1 MNDMEK
7 FLNFAAVVKIR
18 QFNDDELYNFI
29 KLMKSIGFLN
39 EYINSFEKNCC
50 YDKEFQEFSDSA
62 FWNLVGMNNKNSLS
76 TCIEFQWGNG
86 FTFGDEKDYID
97 YDSEMEILSVDD
109 LIKSC
114 NKEEL
119 FKMNYTYTSF
129 RNELKDKKIASELD
143 NFLIFY
149 EWGFVKY
156 PDEKYN
162 IRDEQCNTFDFE
174 ENTSLEEIIERVYF
188 RMLDYFMNEQD
199 IEEMLEGDEDDI
211 RYVHRTFESYMDV
224 GKKLNLLDDKN
235 YENYKN
241 SFNKIIDKS
250 KTNELNKEI

>member
-18 QFNDDELYNFI
+18 QSYDDELYNFI
-29 KLMKSIGFLN
+29 KLIKSIGFLN

-62 FWNLVGMNNKNSLS
+62 FWDLVEMNRKNSLS
-76 TCIEFQWGNG
+76 TCIEFQWGKG

-114 NKEEL
+114 YKEEL

-129 RNELKDKKIASELD
+129 DSEIPDKESASELD
-143 NFLIFY
+143 DFLDFY
-149 EWGFVKY
+149 DWRIVKY
-156 PDEKYN
+156 PDGKYN

-174 ENTSLEEIIERVYF
+174 ENTSLIEITKRVYF
-188 RMLDYFMNEQD
+188 RMLDYFMDEQD

-211 RYVHRTFESYMDV
+211 RYVHRTFEIYMDI
-224 GKKLNLLDDKN
+224 GKRLNLLDKEN

-241 SFNKIIDKS
+241 SFNEIIDES
-250 KTNELNKEI
+250 KTNELNNEL

>member
-1 MNDMEK
+1 MNGMEK
-7 FLNFAAVVKIR
+7 FLNFVAVVKVR
-18 QFNDDELYNFI
+18 QFYEDELFNFI

-62 FWNLVGMNNKNSLS
+62 FWDLVKVNKKNSLS
-76 TCIEFQWGNG
+76 TCIEFQWGKG
-86 FTFGDEKDYID
+86 FTFGDEKDYTD

-114 NKEEL
+114 NKADL

-129 RNELKDKKIASELD
+129 RNELQDKKIASELD

-149 EWGFVKY
+149 EWSFLKY
-156 PDEKYN
+156 PDGKYN

-174 ENTSLEEIIERVYF
+174 ENTNLEEIIKRVYF
-188 RMLDYFMNEQD
+188 RMLDYFMDEQD
-199 IEEMLEGDEDDI
+199 IEEMLEGDEEDI
-211 RYVHRTFESYMDV
+211 RYVHKTFEIYMNI
-224 GKKLNLLDDKN
+224 GKILNLLDDKN

-241 SFNKIIDKS
+241 WFNEIIKESKI
-250 KTNELNKEI
+250 NELNKEI